1 MDASLDNKTIEDF
14 KKRFRLKV
22 ANGLSKFKKPK
33 RCRLKLGKIPEGMTR
48 SLLLRLQENEDA
60 LFMFLEGFDVE
71 YSENE
76 SKRSFRQSKIRLSV
90 SKCFRKLGGLK
101 RFASI
106 KTVLDTVNKNKTDQD
121 TIIRAVFDGTADSL
135 LASVLG

>member
-1 MDASLDNKTIEDF
+1 MDNKTIEDF

-33 RCRLKLGKIPEGMTR
+33 RSRLKFGKIPEGKTR
-48 SLLLRLQENEDA
+48 SLLLRLQENEDTV
-60 LFMFLEGFDVE
+60 FKFLEDFDVE
-71 YSENE
+71 YSNNE
-76 SKRSFRQSKIRLSV
+76 SERSLRPSKIRQSV

>member
-1 MDASLDNKTIEDF
+1 MDNKTIEDV

-33 RCRLKLGKIPEGMTR
+33 RCRLKFGKIPEGKTR
-48 SLLLRLQENEDA
+48 SLLLRLQENEDTV
-60 LFMFLEGFDVE
+60 FKFLEDFDVE
-71 YSENE
+71 YSNNE
-76 SKRSFRQSKIRLSV
+76 SEKSLRPSKRRQSV
-90 SKCFRKLGGLK
+90 SKCFRKLDGLK

-106 KTVLDTVNKNKTDQD
+106 QTVLDTANKNKIDHD

-135 LASVLG
+135 LSSVLG